1 MSKFY
6 FSKSS
11 LSKLEG
17 VDQRLKFLAKEV
29 LRISPIDF
37 AITEGLRTKEEQ
49 QRLFKEGK
57 SKCDGINNIS
67 KHQEGKAIDI
77 CPCYRVRDKETNAY
91 KSMLDY
97 SKESEPDLDFILG
110 LFYLKAKELLEQNEL
125 TGGSEGSNTRLRFG
139 CFWDSNSVR
148 ENRETTGFV
157 DGHHIE
163 LV

>member
-17 VDQRLKFLAKEV
+17 VDQRLQFLAKEV
-29 LRISPIDF
+29 LKITPIDF
-37 AITEGLRTKEEQ
+37 AITDGLRTKEEQ

-77 CPCYRVRDKETNAY
+77 CPCYLVYDTKTNTY
-91 KSMLDY
+91 KSMLDF
-97 SKESEPDLDFILG
+97 SKESEPDLYFILG
-110 LFYLKAKELLEQNEL
+110 LFYLKAKELSEQYEL
-125 TGGSEGSNTRLRFG
+125 TGGSEGSNIKLRFG
-139 CFWDSNSVR
+139 CFWDSNSVK
-148 ENRETTGFV
+148 ENREKSGFV
-157 DGHHIE
+157 DGYHIE
-163 LV
+163 LM